1 MDETTGTE
9 QDRLALE
16 RLIRGFQ
23 ISRMLRVAADLRLAD
38 RIPSAQPRTVVELA
52 DACGV
57 RALPLARLLR
67 ALASVGVFRMSAAG
81 DVSHSPMSHLLRTD
95 APHSLHYAARF
106 WTARGSWRAW
116 EDLDAALVDEVP
128 HERAW
133 NAGRFEYLRLH
144 PDEAR
149 VFDEFMARFPDHRHQ
164 AVADAY
170 DFSSATLV
178 VDIGGGNGEALRRI
192 LGRDPQAR
200 GLVFD
205 RADVVA
211 RIPES
216 ARMDGRIRVEGGDL
230 LERVPAGGDIYVIMR
245 VLHDFADADCRR
257 ILRNCRAAMG
267 RQARI
272 LICEQ
277 LLDPDPAHGDAA
289 SYLVDMQMMAMFGSG
304 RERSEPEFRDLLRDS
319 GLALQRVIA
328 TASPVCIVEAA
339 PA

>member
-1 MDETTGTE
+1 MQETMSSDQDYE
-9 QDRLALE
+9 QLDLL
-16 RLIRGFQ
+16 LRGFQ
-23 ISRMLRVAADLRLAD
+23 VSRMLRLVADLQIADKIAPDRDILLAD
-38 RIPSAQPRTVVELA
+38 LA
-52 DACGV
+52 AACLV
-57 RALPLARLLR
+57 LPEPLLRVLR
-67 ALASVGVFRMSAAG
+67 ALAAFGVFKISIDGRVAHTPRSR
-81 DVSHSPMSHLLRTD
+81 LLRTD
-95 APHSLHYAARF
+95 IPNSLHYAARF

-144 PDEAR
+144 PDEAG

-192 LGRDPQAR
+192 LGRHPQAR

-304 RERSEPEFRDLLRDS
+304 RERSEPEFHDLLRDS